1 MIGHACTSAVAAALL
16 LSGCATSELAGQSR
30 YLDAYARQHWNAP
43 AGLATSSGDR
53 ERAASQ
59 VRQLLEQ
66 PLSGDDAVR
75 VALATSP
82 AFQAMLADGVAASAA
97 ASQSARPANPVFTFE
112 RLVRRE
118 GGAVD
123 LDIGR
128 MLSVSLLDL
137 LFLPA
142 RIDAAAGLQQQAR
155 LRNAADLTETATN
168 ARRAWVQAVAAEQSL
183 RYFTQVMEAAEASA
197 ELARRM
203 YQVGNFSK
211 LQRARQQAF
220 YADAVTQLARAR
232 QAALASRE
240 ALVRT
245 LGLDSAMA
253 AQLKLPER
261 LPGLPA
267 APEPEAMLAQTA
279 IDQRLDVQMA
289 KAEVDAIG
297 ARQGFERTTSF
308 INGLHLS
315 AVRNS
320 ETGKPPQRGYELEL
334 PLPVFDFG
342 DAARAGAG
350 ARYLAAMQRAAQTGI
365 DAASQVREQYAGYRT
380 AWDIANHYRLEI
392 VPLRK
397 AIADETLLK
406 YNGMLIGVFD
416 LLAESRAQI
425 GSVIQAIE
433 AERDFWLADAALKA
447 TLLGKPV
454 TGATINAKAD
464 AAPAAGGH

>member
-1 MIGHACTSAVAAALL
+1 
-16 LSGCATSELAGQSR
+16 
-30 YLDAYARQHWNAP
+30 
-43 AGLATSSGDR
+43 
-53 ERAASQ
+53 
-59 VRQLLEQ
+59 
-66 PLSGDDAVR
+66 
-75 VALATSP
+75 
-82 AFQAMLADGVAASAA
+82 
-97 ASQSARPANPVFTFE
+97 VFTFE

-118 GGAVD
+118 EGAVD

-142 RIDAAAGLQQQAR
+142 RIEAAAGLQQQAR
-155 LRNAADLTETATN
+155 LRNAVALTDTASN

-183 RYFTQVMEAAEASA
+183 RYFTQVMDAAEASA

-203 YQVGNFSK
+203 YQAGNFSK

-220 YADAVTQLARAR
+220 YADAVTQLARAQ
-232 QAALASRE
+232 QASVASRE
-240 ALVRT
+240 ALIRA
-245 LGLDSAMA
+245 LGLDNDMA

-261 LPGLPA
+261 LPDLPA
-267 APEPEAMLAQTA
+267 APTEALLAQTA
-279 IDQRLDVQMA
+279 MDQRLDVQMA
-289 KAEVDAIG
+289 KAEVHAIG
-297 ARQGFERTTSF
+297 ARQGFDRATSF

-320 ETGKPPQRGYELEL
+320 ETGKPPQRGFELEL

-380 AWDIANHYRLEI
+380 AWDIANHYRVEI

-447 TLLGKPV
+447 TLLGRPV
-454 TGATINAKAD
+454 AGAMINAKAD

>member
-1 MIGHACTSAVAAALL
+1 MIRHAGRGAMAAALL
-16 LSGCATSELAGQSR
+16 LTGCATSELDRQSR
-30 YLDAYARQHWNAP
+30 DLDAYAQQHWNAP
-43 AGLATSSGDR
+43 ASLAVNAADR
-53 ERAASQ
+53 QRATSQ
-59 VRQLLEQ
+59 VRQLLGQ

-75 VALATSP
+75 VALAASP
-82 AFQAMLADGVAASAA
+82 AFQAMLAEGVAASAA
-97 ASQSARPANPVFTFE
+97 ASQSARPVNPVFTFE

-142 RIDAAAGLQQQAR
+142 RIDAAAGLQHQAR
-155 LRNAADLTETATN
+155 LRNAADLTDIATN

-203 YQVGNFSK
+203 YQAGNFSK

-220 YADAVTQLARAR
+220 YADAVTQLARAQ
-232 QAALASRE
+232 QASVASRE
-240 ALVRT
+240 ALIRA
-245 LGLDSAMA
+245 LGLDADMA
-253 AQLKLPER
+253 ALLKLPER
-261 LPGLPA
+261 LPDLPA
-267 APEPEAMLAQTA
+267 APQPEAVLAQAA

-289 KAEVDAIG
+289 RAEVHAIG
-297 ARQGFERTTSF
+297 ARQGFDRATSF

-320 ETGKPPQRGYELEL
+320 ETGKPPQRGVELEL

-342 DAARAGAG
+342 DAARAAAG

-365 DAASQVREQYAGYRT
+365 DAASQVREQYAGYRS
-380 AWDIANHYRLEI
+380 AWDIANHYRAEI

-447 TLLGKPV
+447 TLLGRPV
-454 TGATINAKAD
+454 AGAMINAKAD

>member
-1 MIGHACTSAVAAALL
+1 MIRHAGSSAIAAALL
-16 LSGCATSELAGQSR
+16 LSGCASTELDRQAR
-30 YLDAYARQHWNAP
+30 DLDAYAQQNWNAP
-43 AGLATSSGDR
+43 ATLAASADDR
-53 ERAASQ
+53 QRAAGQ
-59 VRQLLEQ
+59 VRQLLAQ

-75 VALATSP
+75 VALAGSP

-118 GGAVD
+118 DGAVD

-142 RIDAAAGLQQQAR
+142 RIEAAAGLQQQAR
-155 LRNAADLTETATN
+155 LRNAVALTDTASN

-183 RYFTQVMEAAEASA
+183 RYFTQVMDAAEASA

-203 YQVGNFSK
+203 YQAGNFSK

-220 YADAVTQLARAR
+220 YADAVTQLARAQ
-232 QAALASRE
+232 QASVASRE
-240 ALVRT
+240 ALIRA
-245 LGLDSAMA
+245 LGLDNDMA

-261 LPGLPA
+261 LPDLPA
-267 APEPEAMLAQTA
+267 APQPEALLAQA
-279 IDQRLDVQMA
+279 AMEQRLDVQMA
-289 KAEVDAIG
+289 RAEVHAIG
-297 ARQGFERTTSF
+297 ARQGFDRATSF

-380 AWDIANHYRLEI
+380 AWDIANHYRVEI

-397 AIADETLLK
+397 AIADETVLK
-406 YNGMLIGVFD
+406 YNGMLIGVFA
-416 LLAESRAQI
+416 LLSESRAQI
-425 GSVIQAIE
+425 HSVIQAIE

-447 TLLGKPV
+447 TLLGRPV
-454 TGATINAKAD
+454 AGATMNAKAD
-464 AAPAAGGH
+464 ASPAAGGH